1 MCEFEDENLPR
12 ADDSRQERDGTCNVL
27 GDVENLLTRNESD
40 DNESTLSSES
50 IS

>member
-1 MCEFEDENLPR
+1 MCELEGENLSR
-12 ADDSRQERDGTCNVL
+12 VGDSRLERDGACNML
-27 GDVENLLTRNESD
+27 GDVENLLTRNESE